1 MASLDDFAKDIAMFR
16 SSAAAVLAALALSSI
31 PASAQQ
37 RVQAGVLECR
47 GGESISFVVGSV
59 SEFTCTY
66 RPDIGPVQGY
76 RAKLTRAG
84 IDVGVTAVSGLAWG
98 VLAPTNQIGLGDLS
112 GNYGGATAGGAFV
125 VGAGANVMYGGSN
138 NSFALQPLS
147 LEGQVGLNVYAGVA
161 GLELRFGQ

>member
-1 MASLDDFAKDIAMFR
+1 MFR
-16 SSAAAVLAALALSSI
+16 LSAMAALTALALSSI
-31 PASAQQ
+31 PVSAQQ
-37 RVQAGVLECR
+37 QVQAGMLECR
-47 GGESISFVVGSV
+47 GGESISFIVGSV
-59 SEFTCTY
+59 SEFNCIY
-66 RPDIGPVQGY
+66 RPNFGPVQAY

-98 VLAPTNQIGLGDLS
+98 VFAPTQQIGLGDLS

-125 VGAGANVMYGGSN
+125 VGAGAHVMYGGSN

-147 LEGQVGLNVYAGVA
+147 IEGQVGINVYAGVA